1 MLPTTTEENLT
12 RIPID
17 TMPYSVDN
25 VDRCVILG
33 DFYMQKLCTYNVVD
47 LFCGAG
53 GLSLGAAR
61 AGFTVRG
68 AVDIDPEATSA
79 HKLNFPHTF
88 HLQTDVLGLTGQSL
102 RDSLDLKNGDL
113 AGMVSGPPCQ
123 GFSSIGRRDKD
134 DARNKLFADF
144 FRIVA
149 EALPTFY
156 LAENVPGILRE
167 DNNEVRNKAFSY
179 VEGRYVILPPM
190 TIAADEYGAPTTR
203 TRVFFFG
210 YRPDEMERL
219 TTDSFKPPADT
230 EKVLVKDALRGLPI
244 KINPNWR
251 KEEQGWRVVHVHG
264 NGYYASRLHGRVPPG
279 VGALIAMERL
289 KNESRASGSLGT
301 VHSTEVAERYAKIE
315 CGKYDCVSKSYR
327 LDPNGF
333 CPTLRA
339 GTGPAQG
346 SFQAVRPLH
355 PTEIRVITPREAA
368 RLQGFP
374 DWFQFSPTKWHSF
387 RQIGSSVSPIVA
399 ERILTLIRSALS
411 PDAEKRENEAR
422 FRVS

>member
-1 MLPTTTEENLT
+1 
-12 RIPID
+12 
-17 TMPYSVDN
+17 
-25 VDRCVILG
+25 
-33 DFYMQKLCTYNVVD
+33 MQKCCAHNVID

-68 AVDIDPEATSA
+68 AVDIDPEATIA
-79 HKLNFPHTF
+79 HKLNFPDTV

-102 RDSLDLKNGDL
+102 RDSLGLKNGDL
-113 AGMVSGPPCQ
+113 TGMISGPPCQ

-134 DARNKLFADF
+134 DARNKLFAEF

-149 EALPTFY
+149 EARPTFF
-156 LAENVPGILRE
+156 LAENVPGIMRE
-167 DNNEVRNKAFSY
+167 GNNEIRNKAFLY
-179 VEGRYVILPPM
+179 IEDKYIILPAM
-190 TIAADEYGAPTTR
+190 TIRASDYGAPTTR
-203 TRVFFFG
+203 TRIFFFG
-210 YRPDEMERL
+210 YLPDEMEAL
-219 TTDSFKPPADT
+219 TADSFKPPADT
-230 EKVLVKDALRGLPI
+230 ENVLVKDALRGLPT

-251 KEEQGWRVVHVHG
+251 REAQGWRVVHVHG
-264 NGYYASRLHGRVPPG
+264 NGYYASRLHGHVPAG
-279 VGALIAMERL
+279 VGCSSAMKRL

-301 VHSTEVAERYAKIE
+301 VHSPRVAERYAKVE

-339 GTGPAQG
+339 GTGPDQG

-355 PTEIRVITPREAA
+355 PTENRVITPREAA
-368 RLQGFP
+368 RLNGFP

-399 ERILTLIRSALS
+399 ESVLTVIRRALR
-411 PDAEKRENEAR
+411 PGNKKEEHR
-422 FRVS
+422 

>member
-1 MLPTTTEENLT
+1 
-12 RIPID
+12 
-17 TMPYSVDN
+17 
-25 VDRCVILG
+25 
-33 DFYMQKLCTYNVVD
+33 MQKRCTYNVVD

-68 AVDIDPEATSA
+68 AVDIDPEAASA
-79 HKLNFPHTF
+79 HKRNFPNTI
-88 HLQTDVLGLTGQSL
+88 HLETNALKITGQSL
-102 RDSLDLKNGDL
+102 RSSLGLNNGDL
-113 AGMVSGPPCQ
+113 VGIIGGPPCQ

-134 DARNKLFADF
+134 DARNKLFAEF

-149 EALPTFY
+149 ESLPTFY

-167 DNNEVRNKAFSY
+167 DNNEVRNMAFSY
-179 VEGRYVILPPM
+179 VEDRYVILPPM
-190 TIAADEYGAPTTR
+190 IIAANEYGAPTTR

-210 YRPDEMERL
+210 YRPDAIERL
-219 TTDSFKPPADT
+219 TTDSFRPPADA
-230 EKVLVKDALRGLPI
+230 EKVFVKDALRGLPT

-264 NGYYASRLHGRVPPG
+264 SGYYASRLHGRVPSG
-279 VGALIAMERL
+279 VGDPIAIERL
-289 KNESRASGSLGT
+289 KNENRASGCLGT
-301 VHSTEVAERYAKIE
+301 VHSAEVAERYSRVE
-315 CGKYDCVSKSYR
+315 CGKYDAISKSCR
-327 LDPNGF
+327 LDPDGL

-339 GTGPAQG
+339 GTGHDQG

-355 PTEIRVITPREAA
+355 PTENRVITPREAA

-387 RQIGSSVSPIVA
+387 RQIGSSVSPIIA
-399 ERILTLIRSALS
+399 ERIFSIVRRAVG
-411 PDAEKRENEAR
+411 PKD
-422 FRVS
+422 